1 MKLLNFA
8 IIKIATC
15 LIVGIIIGYHFPVD
29 FVVSLSLVIGFLFL
43 LIGIYFIVKNQ
54 LKKTIW
60 FGLVAAF
67 TTIVI
72 GIFVVNIHNQ
82 KLFKNHYSHHTNI
95 EKETTISFR
104 IKEVLKPN
112 AYYDKYIVDVLKV
125 DDVQVSGKL
134 LLNIQKD
141 SLQNTI
147 TVDDILITKSSIQ
160 NLNSTLNPHQFDYKS
175 YLEKRYINHQ
185 FVTS

>member
-8 IIKIATC
+8 IVKLATC
-15 LIVGIIIGYHFPVD
+15 LIIGIIIGSHFPVE
-29 FVVSLSLVIGFLFL
+29 FVVNLSLVIGFLFL
-43 LIGIYFIVKNQ
+43 LIGVYFIVKNQ

-72 GIFVVNIHNQ
+72 GILVVNIHNQ
-82 KLFKNHYSHHTNI
+82 KLFKNHYSNRIHI
-95 EKETTISFR
+95 ENETTILFR
-104 IKEVLKPN
+104 IKEILKPN
-112 AYYDKYIVDVLKV
+112 VYYDKYIVDVLKV
-125 DDVQVSGKL
+125 DDVEVSGKL

-147 TVDDILITKSSIQ
+147 TVDDILMTKSFIK
-160 NLNSTLNPHQFDYKS
+160 NLNSTL
-175 YLEKRYINHQ
+175 
-185 FVTS
+185 